1 MIDKSTDNEKLLLIF
16 FFTLMLI
23 VLEVNFHWRFSSDSH
38 VWEESEN
45 KLSHRRAISTSSYK
59 Q

>member
-1 MIDKSTDNEKLLLIF
+1 
-16 FFTLMLI
+16 MLI